1 MRLIDADLLL
11 ANARIF
17 LDRAEMDAAYSE
29 SREVKADWDDA
40 MRLIREA
47 PTVDAVPVVRCEDCI
62 YYDCIYTFKVGNCV
76 YKHRNW
82 PVSNEEFCSKG
93 ESKSK

>member
-47 PTVDAVPVVRCEDCI
+47 PTVDAVPVVRCIDCVHNF
-62 YYDCIYTFKVGNCV
+62 DPEGVDAACSRFFTHTEQTG
-76 YKHRNW
+76 
-82 PVSNEEFCSKG
+82 FCYKG
-93 ESKSK
+93 ERRK